1 MPHTSGLKIIFGWRQ
16 GIMTSHGNFC
26 LVKSPFWP
34 VKNIGKK
41 VNWSL
46 CNFLFMNV
54 IIDTKSKIYR
64 WGISNLFKNESICD
78 WSTWPASEVL
88 GRSSCLSDRTLS
100 VDWPL
105 FWALHM
111 QFWIIS
117 SWTSGTTYLLSIPI
131 SFNLLSSILISLRSA
146 ASRW

>member
-1 MPHTSGLKIIFGWRQ
+1 MPYTWGLKIIFGWRQ
-16 GIMTSHGNFC
+16 DITTSHGKFC
-26 LVKSPFWP
+26 LVKSHFWP

-46 CNFLFMNV
+46 CNFLFMDV

-64 WGISNLFKNESICD
+64 WGISYLFKNESVCD
-78 WSTWPASEVL
+78 RSTWLASEVL
-88 GRSSCLSDRTLS
+88 GWLSCLSGQTLS
-100 VDWPL
+100 IEWPL

-111 QFWIIS
+111 QFWIIC
-117 SWTSGTTYLLSIPI
+117 SWTSRSNYLLSIPI